1 MYLAD
6 YHVHSSCSPDGHV
19 TMADMARTGI
29 ERGLSE
35 ICFTDH
41 VEPIVWGTGT
51 PRTGEYDWA
60 ALRAQYDEAVRLYG
74 DRITLRLG
82 MELGEAYLDFPIA
95 DHLDD
100 TAPGLDFVIGSVHMF
115 RDEDGCT
122 DLFYVDSDRD
132 DAYYHH
138 VIDAYLTEMLSL
150 AKW

>member
-41 VEPIVWGTGT
+41 VEPIVWGTST

-60 ALRAQYDEAVRLYG
+60 AL
-74 DRITLRLG
+74 
-82 MELGEAYLDFPIA
+82 
-95 DHLDD
+95 
-100 TAPGLDFVIGSVHMF
+100 
-115 RDEDGCT
+115 
-122 DLFYVDSDRD
+122 
-132 DAYYHH
+132 
-138 VIDAYLTEMLSL
+138 LSL
-150 AKW
+150 IHISSQRKPTRWC